1 MRFSPVAIA
10 LLLTLSLALAWQNVC
25 ADNKL
30 WTQTT
35 PAVNAT
41 HIFIGEINRRG
52 KPTGFHAKTKGQI
65 PREAKIIAVRSGPN
79 RAGVYTAMI
88 AIYDRRSRQWREKF
102 STIYPDDMDPGE
114 IIEAVLHA
122 FARRESGRSQPWRG
136 PSGHGFPIEGYL
148 LDDGRINTAYPIYVR
163 DSARRGNP

>member
-1 MRFSPVAIA
+1 MRFSSVAVI
-10 LLLTLSLALAWQNVC
+10 LLILGLTLAWQNVG
-25 ADNKL
+25 ANNTL
-30 WTQTT
+30 WSQTT

-52 KPTGFHAKTKGQI
+52 KATGFHAKTKGQI
-65 PREAKIIAVRSGPN
+65 PRDAKIIAVKSGPN

-102 STIYPDDMDPGE
+102 STMYPDDMAPAE

-122 FARRESGRSQPWRG
+122 YALRDKGRSQPWRG

-148 LDDGRINTAYPIYVR
+148 LNDGRINTAYPIYVR

>member
-1 MRFSPVAIA
+1 MRFSPAAVA
-10 LLLTLSLALAWQNVC
+10 LLLTLGLTLAWQNAC

-30 WTQTT
+30 WSQTN

-41 HIFIGEINRRG
+41 HLFIGEINRGG
-52 KPTGFHAKTKGQI
+52 KATGFHAKTKGQI
-65 PREAKIIAVRSGPN
+65 PRDAKVITVKSGPN
-79 RAGVYTAMI
+79 QAGVYTAMV

-102 STIYPDDMDPGE
+102 STMYPDDMEPAE

-122 FARRESGRSQPWRG
+122 YKHRDRGRSQPWRG

-148 LDDGRINTAYPIYVR
+148 LKDGRINTAYPIYVR
-163 DSARRGNP
+163 DSVRRGNR